1 MFHICHLAITKRE
14 QDKKEA
20 KIISVL
26 YCTTRKSH
34 LAKWIGIVPTP
45 KEKYLKS
52 IEETL
57 NFPID
62 ACYDFQ
68 TF

>member
-1 MFHICHLAITKRE
+1 MEK
-14 QDKKEA
+14 DKKEA

-26 YCTTRKSH
+26 YCTTTKSH
-34 LAKWIGIVPTP
+34 LAKWIGIVRTL

-57 NFPID
+57 NFFID
-62 ACYDFQ
+62 ACYNFQ
-68 TF
+68 TFQQLVLTYK

>member
-1 MFHICHLAITKRE
+1 ME
-14 QDKKEA
+14 QDKKEE

-26 YCTTRKSH
+26 YCTTKKLH
-34 LAKWIGIVPTP
+34 LAKCIGIVLTP
-45 KEKYLKS
+45 KEEYLKS

-57 NFPID
+57 NFFID

-68 TF
+68 TFQQLALTYK